1 MDEQEI
7 KNQYRAFYRA
17 AIAKDRAGMEA
28 SLDESFHLTH
38 MTGLCQSREEYIRYI
53 LCGTMN
59 YYSEEPVRLEA
70 KVKGETA
77 TLLAQSVVEAAVF
90 GGGRFPLPGHHRRDS
105 AGRSAGH
112 GDSAGGGTEG
122 HRPRRRGCHDLQPV
136 RLAHEAAHPRGGSG
150 PGHDPDGGAAGS

>member
-1 MDEQEI
+1 MDEQAI
-7 KNQYRAFYRA
+7 KDQYRAFYRA

-53 LCGTMN
+53 LRGTMN
-59 YYSEEPVRLEA
+59 YYSEVPVRLEA

-90 GGGRFPLPGHHRRDS
+90 GGGRHTWRLQLDMKAMKRDGVWRFS
-105 AGRSAGH
+105 DAVAS
-112 GDSAGGGTEG
+112 TF
-122 HRPRRRGCHDLQPV
+122 
-136 RLAHEAAHPRGGSG
+136 
-150 PGHDPDGGAAGS
+150 

>member
-7 KNQYRAFYRA
+7 QDQYRAFYRA

-28 SLDESFHLTH
+28 ALDESFHLTH
-38 MTGLCQSREEYIRYI
+38 MTGLRQSREEYIRYI

-70 KVKGETA
+70 KVKGDTA

-90 GGGRFPLPGHHRRDS
+90 GGRRHTW
-105 AGRSAGH
+105 R
-112 GDSAGGGTEG
+112 
-122 HRPRRRGCHDLQPV
+122 LQ
-136 RLAHEAAHPRGGSG
+136 LNMKAMNK
-150 PGHDPDGGAAGS
+150 DGVWQFTDAVASTF